1 MFTYSEDMISDLHK
15 EARGYRPTE
24 AFWNAWNF
32 QDEEGKQTA
41 WNVLVDEL
49 KEATAAKN
57 ESRLRVKVVYKG
69 EILYTDMLTRKQ
81 MEKLV
86 VAMKRKG
93 YDLEVTRIG
102 DS

>member
-1 MFTYSEDMISDLHK
+1 M
-15 EARGYRPTE
+15 
-24 AFWNAWNF
+24 
-32 QDEEGKQTA
+32 Q
-41 WNVLVDEL
+41 
-49 KEATAAKN
+49 N
-57 ESRLRVKVVYKG
+57 ESRLKVKVVYEG
-69 EILYTDMLTRKQ
+69 EVLYTDMLTRKQ